1 MKKFEK
7 KSAGTLERLRIR
19 SGIYASAVTVLVV
32 VLAVL
37 LNLIVRA
44 VPTKYTEFDLS
55 EAGLYTLSGSSK
67 DIAHALT
74 QDVTIYYLAETGSE
88 DAIITKLLDRYASE
102 SSHIKWE
109 TKDPAVY
116 PTFAAQYGVQ
126 SAENGSLILVSG
138 EKSAVLAASD
148 LYDYDYSDYYTT
160 GSYSV
165 TFGGENKLT
174 AAIYRITSG
183 EELHAYYTTNHGEQ
197 RLTDTLTDALEG
209 QNLSVSPLDLLT
221 DTIPDDCDLLII
233 NDPQQDLAS
242 AGGLVDE
249 MSALRA
255 YLKNGG
261 HLMLTTDSYYST
273 PNLDALMAEFGLT
286 RTPGLVVEGDSSH
299 YLNGYP
305 YYLLPDYAT
314 DTESGTLDGIDTSRR
329 VLLQMAQGITITET
343 EGVTSEALLV
353 STESSYSKA
362 AGYEMTTAEQEDG
375 DPDGPFALA
384 AYASDNS
391 TGAEVIWV
399 NCGNMDNEAVYQTVP
414 GNVTFLQGCAA
425 SLAGQEG
432 TTLVESKA
440 LEAAP
445 ITISGHTAA
454 VLGLLFVLAAGAALT
469 LLTHANQKAEQ
480 AASEAED
487 GSIPLLDVTIATL
500 ESISIQ
506 YGGETLTLRLS
517 DDGWTL
523 TEDPTYHLDDSA
535 CNTIRTAL
543 AGMKAKRQ
551 LEAQPGEDYGFDAPQ
566 LVVNVS
572 AAGESTTLT
581 VGAENPVT
589 GDVYVRREGGD
600 AVYTVDAARFRCME
614 QTKAELFGAFSP
626 AGITVSNIEAVRYTL
641 QSGETIKLQSVSQPT
656 EADSTTYQTVW
667 QLTDE
672 PNAALDT
679 DKTDALLAALA
690 SYVTGQDTAAD
701 LSACGFNAPLVT
713 AEVTTADG
721 TVTLTYAIG
730 TDGYYMMVSGDSSV
744 YTVDGQTVQALCLT
758 AWQLKADT

>member
-1 MKKFEK
+1 M
-7 KSAGTLERLRIR
+7 
-19 SGIYASAVTVLVV
+19 LVV

-44 VPTKYTEFDLS
+44 IPTKYTEFDLS
-55 EAGLYTLSGSSK
+55 EAGLYTLSDSSK
-67 DIAHALT
+67 DIVHALT

-233 NDPQQDLAS
+233 NDPQQDFAS

-286 RTPGLVVEGDSSH
+286 RTPGLVVEGDSGH

-343 EGVTSEALLV
+343 EGITSEALLV
-353 STESSYSKA
+353 SRLLQNKYAHQLDSKA
-362 AGYEMTTAEQEDG
+362 EKIATNELDQRFIEQATQVVEDNMENPEFSVDVFSREMGVGRTVLFQKIKGITG
-375 DPDGPFALA
+375 STPNNFIMNLRLKKA
-384 AYASDNS
+384 AY
-391 TGAEVIWV
+391 
-399 NCGNMDNEAVYQTVP
+399 
-414 GNVTFLQGCAA
+414 FLQN
-425 SLAGQEG
+425 SPEMN
-432 TTLVESKA
+432 
-440 LEAAP
+440 
-445 ITISGHTAA
+445 ISDIAYR
-454 VLGLLFVLAAGAALT
+454 LGFG
-469 LLTHANQKAEQ
+469 N
-480 AASEAED
+480 
-487 GSIPLLDVTIATL
+487 P
-500 ESISIQ
+500 Q
-506 YGGETLTLRLS
+506 YFNK
-517 DDGWTL
+517 
-523 TEDPTYHLDDSA
+523 
-535 CNTIRTAL
+535 CF
-543 AGMKAKRQ
+543 K
-551 LEAQPGEDYGFDAPQ
+551 
-566 LVVNVS
+566 
-572 AAGESTTLT
+572 
-581 VGAENPVT
+581 
-589 GDVYVRREGGD
+589 
-600 AVYTVDAARFRCME
+600 
-614 QTKAELFGAFSP
+614 ELFDIAPTQYRKAHNTSSEP
-626 AGITVSNIEAVRYTL
+626 
-641 QSGETIKLQSVSQPT
+641 SV
-656 EADSTTYQTVW
+656 
-667 QLTDE
+667 
-672 PNAALDT
+672 
-679 DKTDALLAALA
+679 K
-690 SYVTGQDTAAD
+690 
-701 LSACGFNAPLVT
+701 
-713 AEVTTADG
+713 
-721 TVTLTYAIG
+721 
-730 TDGYYMMVSGDSSV
+730 
-744 YTVDGQTVQALCLT
+744 
-758 AWQLKADT
+758 

>member
-7 KSAGTLERLRIR
+7 KSAGPLERLRLR

-102 SSHIKWE
+102 GSHINRE

-165 TFGGENKLT
+165 IFGGENKLT

-233 NDPQQDLAS
+233 HDPQQDFAS

-286 RTPGLVVEGDSSH
+286 RTPGLVVEGDS
-299 YLNGYP
+299 G
-305 YYLLPDYAT
+305 
-314 DTESGTLDGIDTSRR
+314 
-329 VLLQMAQGITITET
+329 QMAQGITITET
-343 EGVTSEALLV
+343 EGIASEALLV

-384 AYASDNS
+384 AYASNNS

-454 VLGLLFVLAAGAALT
+454 VLGLVFVLILPAA
-469 LLTHANQKAEQ
+469 
-480 AASEAED
+480 
-487 GSIPLLDVTIATL
+487 V
-500 ESISIQ
+500 
-506 YGGETLTLRLS
+506 
-517 DDGWTL
+517 
-523 TEDPTYHLDDSA
+523 
-535 CNTIRTAL
+535 L
-543 AGMKAKRQ
+543 A
-551 LEAQPGEDYGFDAPQ
+551 
-566 LVVNVS
+566 
-572 AAGESTTLT
+572 
-581 VGAENPVT
+581 VGAV
-589 GDVYVRREGGD
+589 VVLLRR
-600 AVYTVDAARFRCME
+600 R
-614 QTKAELFGAFSP
+614 K
-626 AGITVSNIEAVRYTL
+626 
-641 QSGETIKLQSVSQPT
+641 
-656 EADSTTYQTVW
+656 
-667 QLTDE
+667 
-672 PNAALDT
+672 
-679 DKTDALLAALA
+679 
-690 SYVTGQDTAAD
+690 
-701 LSACGFNAPLVT
+701 
-713 AEVTTADG
+713 
-721 TVTLTYAIG
+721 
-730 TDGYYMMVSGDSSV
+730 
-744 YTVDGQTVQALCLT
+744 
-758 AWQLKADT
+758 